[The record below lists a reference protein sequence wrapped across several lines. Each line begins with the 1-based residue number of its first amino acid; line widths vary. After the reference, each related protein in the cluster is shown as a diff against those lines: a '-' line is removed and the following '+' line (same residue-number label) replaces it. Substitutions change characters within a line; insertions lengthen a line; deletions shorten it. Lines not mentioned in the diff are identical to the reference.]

1 MRISASQT
9 FLEPIALG
17 PPTPVPRQTPCASEL
32 NWPNAALNIHHYL
45 SLHGILLKNGPVH
58 HYLLLL

>member
-9 FLEPIALG
+9 FVEPIALG

-32 NWPNAALNIHHYL
+32 NSPNATLDIHHYL
-45 SLHGILLKNGPVH
+45 SLHGILWKNGSVH
-58 HYLLLL
+58 HYLLIV